1 MLIRL
6 NNNVLMSNI
15 SILVIIISFI
25 PVVIGKIA
33 GVEEVGPLMIFPVIA
48 LCIIASILVNL
59 NIKAALFLLVLILS
73 LQPIMTMLISE
84 FIGGLGVKILV
95 ASKDIFAGALLSIL
109 FLKNINK
116 IKFHA
121 VDYAALVFLLIHVY
135 HFWSPVGIFVRVL
148 SFREGFMIIAYYFI
162 GRLLLLNRIQ
172 FIWVLRMFI
181 VLALFVAIFGFIER
195 FIFSE
200 EIWNYLGALEYE
212 VAKKGEVNLN
222 HGNLVPG
229 KYFTFIGAEVKR
241 RMVATIGDAASFSR
255 FLSFPMLI
263 IFYLGTLLFPS
274 PRNRP
279 LMILIGIILASSIL
293 LSFGRG
299 GLLICIV
306 GLSILLFNKKPVLS
320 LLILIPGL
328 LLLAQLT
335 IFDIQSGSAFRH
347 ITGFMRGY
355 NALVAMPLGHG
366 LGTSG
371 GKALY
376 YAQDEVEEKVS
387 ESYFGSL
394 AYQLGLPGL
403 ITYFAFFIL
412 MIRKLFVLS
421 RNKHKIHEAGKNK
434 IPLLAFSLAVGIF
447 STSMLAQSAVS
458 PISAGLSLVFCGLAI
473 EFD

>member
-148 SFREGFMIIAYYFI
+148 CIICSYF
-162 GRLLLLNRIQ
+162 
-172 FIWVLRMFI
+172 W
-181 VLALFVAIFGFIER
+181 FIER

-274 PRNRP
+274 PRNSP

-299 GLLICIV
+299 GLLIWT
-306 GLSILLFNKKPVLS
+306 F
-320 LLILIPGL
+320 
-328 LLLAQLT
+328 
-335 IFDIQSGSAFRH
+335 
-347 ITGFMRGY
+347 
-355 NALVAMPLGHG
+355 
-366 LGTSG
+366 
-371 GKALY
+371 
-376 YAQDEVEEKVS
+376 
-387 ESYFGSL
+387 YF
-394 AYQLGLPGL
+394 
-403 ITYFAFFIL
+403 TF
-412 MIRKLFVLS
+412 
-421 RNKHKIHEAGKNK
+421 
-434 IPLLAFSLAVGIF
+434 
-447 STSMLAQSAVS
+447 
-458 PISAGLSLVFCGLAI
+458 
-473 EFD
+473 